1 MERVEKSIDVGVPV
15 RVAYDQW
22 TQFEEFPR
30 FMEGVESV
38 TQMTGE
44 TVHWV
49 AEIAGRRKEWDAH
62 ITEQQP
68 DRVIAW
74 MGFGDADNMGRV
86 FFEALDGDRT
96 RVSVAIDY
104 DPDGAVE
111 KLGDALGMVG
121 RRVEGDLARFK
132 EFVES
137 RGTATGGW
145 RGEIHDGRADDAG
158 SSDRGT
164 PTTGTDLDATGTEGG
179 MNPYGA

>member
-1 MERVEKSIDVGVPV
+1 MERIERSIDVDVPV

-68 DRVIAW
+68 DREIAW
-74 MGFGDADNMGRV
+74 MGFDEADNMGRV
-86 FFEALDGDRT
+86 SFEAIDGGRT

-104 DPDGAVE
+104 EPDGAVE
-111 KLGDALGMVG
+111 KVGDALGVVS
-121 RRVEGDLARFK
+121 RRVDGDLRRFK
-132 EFVES
+132 EFIES
-137 RGTATGGW
+137 RGTQTGGW
-145 RGEIHDGRADDAG
+145 RGEIHDGTAVDER
-158 SSDRGT
+158 S
-164 PTTGTDLDATGTEGG
+164 TGLGATGTEGAR
-179 MNPYGA
+179 NPYGA